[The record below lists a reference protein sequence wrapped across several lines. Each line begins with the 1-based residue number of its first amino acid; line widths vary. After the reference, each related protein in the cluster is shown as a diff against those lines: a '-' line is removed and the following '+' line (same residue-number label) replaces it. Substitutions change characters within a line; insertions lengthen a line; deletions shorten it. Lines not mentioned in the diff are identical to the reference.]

1 MASRRVRVVWSERA
15 RDALDEAVAY
25 VAEDAPDTARRLLRT
40 VLDAAASLDLFSSRG
55 RIVPELNDIA
65 FRELFVDPFRLIYQV
80 TPSEV
85 TIVALLHQARD
96 FPTWQREQQWDE

>member
-1 MASRRVRVVWSERA
+1 M
-15 RDALDEAVAY
+15 
-25 VAEDAPDTARRLLRT
+25 
-40 VLDAAASLDLFSSRG
+40 LDAAASLNVFSGRG

-96 FPTWQREQQWDE
+96 FLPGNVNSSEMNRSQLSINFEVQH

>member
-1 MASRRVRVVWSERA
+1 MVAVAVSRRVRVVWSERA

-25 VAEDAPDTARRLLRT
+25 VAE
-40 VLDAAASLDLFSSRG
+40 LDVFSSRG

-96 FPTWQREQQWDE
+96 FPTWQCEQQ

>member
-25 VAEDAPDTARRLLRT
+25 VAEDAPDTARRLLRA
-40 VLDAAASLDLFSSRG
+40 VLDAAASLDVFSSRG

-65 FRELFVDPFRLIYQV
+65 FRELFVHPSLDLSGDTIKGHDCRSSTPGARLPYLE
-80 TPSEV
+80 T
-85 TIVALLHQARD
+85 
-96 FPTWQREQQWDE
+96 QQQ

>member
-15 RDALDEAVAY
+15 RNALDEAVAY

-40 VLDAAASLDLFSSRG
+40 VLDAAASMNVFSSRG

-65 FRELFVDPFRLIYQV
+65 FRELFVDPF
-80 TPSEV
+80 
-85 TIVALLHQARD
+85 A
-96 FPTWQREQQWDE
+96 